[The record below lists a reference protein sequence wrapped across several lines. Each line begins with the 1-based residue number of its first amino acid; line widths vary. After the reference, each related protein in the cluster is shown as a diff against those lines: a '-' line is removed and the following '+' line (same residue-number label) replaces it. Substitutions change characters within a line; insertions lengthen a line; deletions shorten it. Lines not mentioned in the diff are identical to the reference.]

1 MTSIANQPRPAR
13 HLRATIRHA
22 HADGNVTPRERK
34 QIKNAFEDFKAK
46 RAELREGAQ
55 QCGQNKPLTQE
66 QKAAKME
73 EVDTFKNMV
82 NDVLSD
88 GKITGKERA
97 ILKDKYNELDP
108 KQRQHVQKELRQEG
122 RNVLA
127 NDLAR
132 GNRPPMR
139 PGRHFN
145 PPGPVGGPNQGP
157 SPHKAA
163 DGSQAPQTE
172 AGKKVKM
179 AQVES
184 YLQAAEDVRADGN
197 VGPREKEILNKQFAK
212 LDPKQQELVIEG
224 LREAGQDKLADHLS
238 S

>member
-13 HLRATIRHA
+13 RLQATIRHA

-88 GKITGKERA
+88 GK
-97 ILKDKYNELDP
+97 
-108 KQRQHVQKELRQEG
+108 
-122 RNVLA
+122 
-127 NDLAR
+127 
-132 GNRPPMR
+132 
-139 PGRHFN
+139 
-145 PPGPVGGPNQGP
+145 
-157 SPHKAA
+157 
-163 DGSQAPQTE
+163 
-172 AGKKVKM
+172 
-179 AQVES
+179 
-184 YLQAAEDVRADGN
+184 
-197 VGPREKEILNKQFAK
+197 
-212 LDPKQQELVIEG
+212 
-224 LREAGQDKLADHLS
+224 
-238 S
+238 